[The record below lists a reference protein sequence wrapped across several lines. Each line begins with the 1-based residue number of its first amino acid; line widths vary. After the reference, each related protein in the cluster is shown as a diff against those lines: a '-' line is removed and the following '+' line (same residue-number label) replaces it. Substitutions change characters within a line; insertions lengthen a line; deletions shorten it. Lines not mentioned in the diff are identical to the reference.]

1 MSAGGSGGP
10 ATGGIDHNKIII
22 FGIIGALVGIYAA
35 YFLVDTIGPA
45 FSFIAGLGAIC
56 SIVWGASA
64 VRRVS
69 NYGLGTGVPSIG
81 MLAIGTGM
89 VASLFGMAVGSI
101 AGPVISFATACVI
114 GLVIGVLA
122 NRIIGMGIPIMEQ
135 SMTEIAGAGSLTIVA
150 LSTTMS
156 GTFMIDTV
164 LPSVI
169 GTGYI
174 AMIFIIG
181 ALSILHPFNANLGPD
196 EHQDRT
202 LSTGFEK
209 GAIAV
214 IIAGIVATTTAG
226 AASIPTIL
234 VGAFIWY
241 TAFSKFY
248 EYIKRDA
255 HKVVGTGLLPTEE
268 ELE

>member
-1 MSAGGSGGP
+1 MSVGGSGGP
-10 ATGGIDHNKIII
+10 ATGGIEHNKIII
-22 FGIIGALVGIYAA
+22 FGIVGALVGIYVS
-35 YFLVDTIGPA
+35 YFLVGAIGPA
-45 FSFIAGLGAIC
+45 FSFVAGLGAIC

-64 VRRVS
+64 VRRVC

-81 MLAIGTGM
+81 MLAIGTGI
-89 VASLFGMAVGSI
+89 VASLFGMAVGGI
-101 AGPVISFATACVI
+101 AGPILAFVAACII
-114 GLVIGVLA
+114 GLVIGTLA

-150 LSTTMS
+150 LSTTMT
-156 GTFMIDTV
+156 GTFMIDSV
-164 LPSVI
+164 LPDVI
-169 GTGYI
+169 GSGYI

-196 EHQDRT
+196 EKQDRT
-202 LSTGFEK
+202 LSTAFEK

-214 IIAGIVATTTAG
+214 IIAGIVAATTAG

-234 VGAFIWY
+234 VGVFIWY

-248 EYIKRDA
+248 EYVKRDA